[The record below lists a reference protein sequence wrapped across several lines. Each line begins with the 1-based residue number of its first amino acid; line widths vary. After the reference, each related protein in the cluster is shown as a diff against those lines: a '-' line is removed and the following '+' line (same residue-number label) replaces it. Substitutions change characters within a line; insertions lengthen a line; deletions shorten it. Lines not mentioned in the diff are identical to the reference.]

1 MPYFKIGALLFMLL
15 FPNGCVGTDSHS
27 KEKPT
32 LNVRL
37 LYKGDQ
43 CQTNHL
49 DPQAFWIDD
58 PDQFKKT
65 YARLTRHT
73 LGAQQDPSSRV
84 DFSREGILMV
94 TMGQK
99 PTGGYGLELNR
110 EFAVISDDTA
120 VLSVSWIEPP
130 KVRFCPRSL
139 PVHVWRSSYPRGH
152 ILKFTCSIKMPI
164 CVCSFALNSDNVP
177 KMAKI
182 KH

>member
-1 MPYFKIGALLFMLL
+1 MQYFKIVVLLFILL

-32 LNVRL
+32 LKVRL
-37 LYKGDQ
+37 LYTEDQ
-43 CQTNHL
+43 CQTKRLNPH
-49 DPQAFWIDD
+49 AIWIDD

-73 LGAQQDPSSRV
+73 IGAQQDLSSRV

-99 PTGGYGLELNR
+99 PTGGYGLELNQ

-130 KVRFCPRSL
+130 KGAIL
-139 PVHVWRSSYPRGH
+139 PQIITSPCLA
-152 ILKFTCSIKMPI
+152 III
-164 CVCSFALNSDNVP
+164 P
-177 KMAKI
+177 KGPYSKI
-182 KH
+182 NLLDQDAHLRLQLRIDYQ

>member
-1 MPYFKIGALLFMLL
+1 MHYFKIVVLLCILL
-15 FPNGCVGTDSHS
+15 FPNGCVGTDSQS

-32 LNVRL
+32 LKVRL

-43 CQTNHL
+43 CQTYRLNSH
-49 DPQAFWIDD
+49 AIWIDD

-65 YARLTRHT
+65 YARLTGNT
-73 LGAQQDPSSRV
+73 IGAQQDLSSRV

-110 EFAVISDDTA
+110 DFAVISDDTA

-130 KVRFCPRSL
+130 KDAILPQIITSPCLAIILPKGPYSQIHLLDQDAHLRLQVR
-139 PVHVWRSSYPRGH
+139 
-152 ILKFTCSIKMPI
+152 IE
-164 CVCSFALNSDNVP
+164 
-177 KMAKI
+177 
-182 KH
+182 

>member
-1 MPYFKIGALLFMLL
+1 MQCFKIAALLFMLL

-32 LNVRL
+32 LKIRL

-43 CQTNHL
+43 CHTNRLNPHVV
-49 DPQAFWIDD
+49 WIDN

-65 YARLTRHT
+65 YAPLTRHT
-73 LGAQQDPSSRV
+73 IGAQQDLSSRV

-120 VLSVSWIEPP
+120 VLSVSWKEPP
-130 KVRFCPRSL
+130 KGAIL
-139 PVHVWRSSYPRGH
+139 PQIITSPCLAL
-152 ILKFTCSIKMPI
+152 IL
-164 CVCSFALNSDNVP
+164 P
-177 KMAKI
+177 KGPYSQIHLFDQDAHLRLQLRI
-182 KH
+182 DQR

>member
-1 MPYFKIGALLFMLL
+1 MSYFKIVALLFMLL

-32 LNVRL
+32 LKVRL

-43 CQTNHL
+43 CQTNRL
-49 DPQAFWIDD
+49 DPKAFWIDD

-84 DFSREGILMV
+84 DFSREGTLMV

-120 VLSVSWIEPP
+120 VVSVSWIDPP
-130 KVRFCPRSL
+130 ADAIVPLVITRPCLMLIL
-139 PVHVWRSSYPRGH
+139 PKGPYSQIQLLDQDAHLRLQLR
-152 ILKFTCSIKMPI
+152 IE
-164 CVCSFALNSDNVP
+164 
-177 KMAKI
+177 
-182 KH
+182 